1 MKKQLKIMQQEK
13 AAKSSKRFNKNVAHL
28 QYAIVQSKEQNSDT
42 KAASEVKKAAG
53 DSKVYKAT
61 KTVASQIKTLSTALA
76 SKNGLNSFV
85 ELQEGQAGKLS
96 KNSLRSRN
104 LQFLE
109 SKRSMRLRKAS
120 LGDKIKSGVKKG
132 VEHAKKKAKTKLKEL
147 WSKAKCAIAQKLPFG
162 LDKKMAKKFC
172 PPPPKNSEPDK
183 PDKKPPTKPTKP
195 NKPGDKPPAGAASDE
210 MCVMCV
216 YIMERMEREVGFP
229 GKDLS
234 GSNEGYSSNGEAT
247 YPGPAA
253 YAISDNGLGTSSTE
267 ALPANSPLPGPGY
280 SSGMFLETG
289 ERIGAQ
295 TQQKTKQHMR
305 TRSPVDPS
313 QDFKDYETLVPNKVN
328 LEQRLKND
336 YNMEPR
342 ERLLKVKETEMLET
356 ARNSMAD
363 NGMGHVT
370 FIDTAKVPKDEVGTG
385 KPIQDSPRL
394 SAMSQES
401 DMSQIAE
408 KGTFIETSEGKSVSS
423 AASVASHCPDGMP
436 YCRKPLK
443 RLGRRGLIREQD
455 RNNQQLQFANA
466 YTDMD
471 KACKGMLQDFPS
483 KYSKYVQS
491 VQMNLPQ
498 VAKEYMHDYSNEE
511 ICVDIGM
518 CVQKQVRVQPTK
530 IDYRL

>member
-1 MKKQLKIMQQEK
+1 
-13 AAKSSKRFNKNVAHL
+13 
-28 QYAIVQSKEQNSDT
+28 
-42 KAASEVKKAAG
+42 
-53 DSKVYKAT
+53 
-61 KTVASQIKTLSTALA
+61 
-76 SKNGLNSFV
+76 
-85 ELQEGQAGKLS
+85 
-96 KNSLRSRN
+96 
-104 LQFLE
+104 
-109 SKRSMRLRKAS
+109 
-120 LGDKIKSGVKKG
+120 
-132 VEHAKKKAKTKLKEL
+132 
-147 WSKAKCAIAQKLPFG
+147 
-162 LDKKMAKKFC
+162 
-172 PPPPKNSEPDK
+172 
-183 PDKKPPTKPTKP
+183 
-195 NKPGDKPPAGAASDE
+195 
-210 MCVMCV
+210 MCV
-216 YIMERMEREVGFP
+216 YIMEKMEREVGFP

-234 GSNEGYSSNGEAT
+234 GGNEGYSSNGEAT

-267 ALPANSPLPGPGY
+267 SLPANSPLPGPGY

-289 ERIGAQ
+289 EKIGAQ
-295 TQQKTKQHMR
+295 AKQKTKQRMR
-305 TRSPVDPS
+305 TRNPVDPS

-328 LEQRLKND
+328 LEQRLRND

-342 ERLLKVKETEMLET
+342 ERSLKAKEMAMLEGV
-356 ARNSMAD
+356 RNRVAGNDME
-363 NGMGHVT
+363 HVT
-370 FIDTAKVPKDEVGTG
+370 FIDTSKVPKDEVGTG

-401 DMSQIAE
+401 DMTQIAE
-408 KGTFIETSEGKSVSS
+408 KGTFIETSEAQKFPTVEGALST
-423 AASVASHCPDGMP
+423 AASVASAMAGNAMSNSHCPDGMP

-466 YTDMD
+466 YTDMN
-471 KACKGMLQDFPS
+471 KACKGMLQEFPS
-483 KYSKYVQS
+483 KYTKYVQN